1 MKDPLSLNMT
11 FGLEHLLQTNN
22 AWTAPECDQSHLY
35 ATTKEDLFLSLCLI
49 NVYKIWV
56 DWNSIE
62 RVSYVHE
69 VGLYKQT
76 HSSVMRTHWQNLFIH
91 LYKQTHG

>member
-1 MKDPLSLNMT
+1 MPGQLLNVINLTCMPQPKKT
-11 FGLEHLLQTNN
+11 F
-22 AWTAPECDQSHLY
+22 
-35 ATTKEDLFLSLCLI
+35 FLSLCLI

-76 HSSVMRTHWQNLFIH
+76 RSSVMCTRWQNLFIH
-91 LYKQTHG
+91 LYKQTYG